1 MSQDDKTK
9 FKGYLM
15 LWIGQLV
22 SLLGSSVAQF
32 VIIWW
37 MVLETEST
45 LYLSIAYL
53 VGLAPDVVL
62 TPFAGVFADRWNRK
76 ALIMIMDFLQ
86 ASITLVLILLF
97 WFVDV
102 SYWQVLVL
110 LGLRGVFQA
119 FHRPAVR
126 AITPSMVPRDKL
138 SRINGLNFFFTG
150 LINLIGPV
158 VAAFLLEFWKISQI
172 LWIDVATFILAIIP
186 LLMVKV
192 PSVKKK
198 QEKRSFKDEFVEGLV
213 FIKKTRGLLPLF
225 MLAAVLILLITPF
238 NTLLPYFIIFDHLG
252 EATDLAFVTMF
263 VQGGFLMGGILTSII
278 EFKRKGTTTISFL
291 YVLFTGYAL
300 VALTPKGLFWIIAI
314 GGFIMVCIT
323 SIIIVTVQTTIQAII
338 PLEMQG
344 RMDSVVMT
352 LAFAATPIGMIL
364 SGAIAEFIGTANI
377 FLACSVLGII
387 IVTASWF
394 FTEIGHIEEM
404 KSPDESKQK
413 TMS

>member
-1 MSQDDKTK
+1 
-9 FKGYLM
+9 
-15 LWIGQLV
+15 
-22 SLLGSSVAQF
+22 
-32 VIIWW
+32 
-37 MVLETEST
+37 
-45 LYLSIAYL
+45 
-53 VGLAPDVVL
+53 
-62 TPFAGVFADRWNRK
+62 
-76 ALIMIMDFLQ
+76 
-86 ASITLVLILLF
+86 
-97 WFVDV
+97 
-102 SYWQVLVL
+102 
-110 LGLRGVFQA
+110 
-119 FHRPAVR
+119 
-126 AITPSMVPRDKL
+126 
-138 SRINGLNFFFTG
+138 
-150 LINLIGPV
+150 
-158 VAAFLLEFWKISQI
+158 
-172 LWIDVATFILAIIP
+172 
-186 LLMVKV
+186 VKV

-291 YVLFTGYAL
+291 YVLFTGYAI

-352 LAFAATPIGMIL
+352 LAFAATPMGMIL